1 MLASGCH
8 LLTWLKCFS
17 QNVNSLRRER
27 RLRGTFIISW
37 ISFKNGPITASF
49 SFIFG
54 LFQANNTIFTANQK
68 IKNVQ
73 MSIQYTAPGFEH
85 ESSPIAN
92 RPGLLPLSWIWFVQE
107 FRIKGSWFFPLNFI
121 DKFRIQFRAVFFS
134 NLIKMSG
141 DELPTHKIFC
151 NFFALSMQN
160 KFCTFSPTMCLSI
173 FEANTLSSHLSL
185 GCCRNSRYALIVV
198 NKSVEQQ
205 NN

>member
-1 MLASGCH
+1 
-8 LLTWLKCFS
+8 
-17 QNVNSLRRER
+17 
-27 RLRGTFIISW
+27 
-37 ISFKNGPITASF
+37 
-49 SFIFG
+49 
-54 LFQANNTIFTANQK
+54 
-68 IKNVQ
+68 

-205 NN
+205 TFLVTPFESARKCLPSGWIKMSQTSITTVIHVWQACFRHGQPMSWWSPWSYTTGIPRGLTFSESKI